1 MLFSDFIIQI
11 EDLTKIYSVGEIEVK
26 ALRGVSLRVEK
37 GEFISIMGASGSG
50 KSTLMNV
57 LGCLDSPTSGVYL
70 LDGKDV
76 SKLAGG
82 SLAKARNKQIG
93 FVFQSFNLLPKLS
106 AAANVELPMIYA
118 GVGAKTRKR
127 RTYAALAKVGLEN
140 RMNHKP
146 NELSGG
152 QKQRVAIA
160 RALVNDPSIIL
171 ADEPTGNLDSKSGN
185 EIMEIFRELNAEG
198 ATIVMV
204 THESSIAR
212 QTERILS
219 FKDGRIENDS
229 ARPLQQIFGIRG
241 VRP

>member
-1 MLFSDFIIQI
+1 MIQI